1 MIYCLGLFLILW
13 GLEVGMVY
21 GYFIVGFWI
30 KFGLLWDFVVVNLG
44 GLIFTIVLVLIVI
57 ICLFVYG
64 LVFF

>member
-1 MIYCLGLFLILW
+1 
-13 GLEVGMVY
+13 MVY

-30 KFGLLWDFVVVNLG
+30 KFGLLWDFGVVNLG
-44 GLIFTIVLVLIVI
+44 GLIFIIVLVLIVI